1 MGKPTRPY
9 IVIGGIL
16 VAAALAIVAWFAVSI
31 GSTAS
36 QARDLQAQVSA
47 ARASVAALDTAAA
60 ATDLATVAQSATALR
75 EDTQGFAWGLSE
87 SLPLIGDTARAT
99 TAFATAADQLAQA
112 ALPLVTALEGAE
124 STTAKV
130 MEVLGAPAEVATLR
144 DAAEAASAD
153 LAGFTPDGLR
163 FGLDEAM
170 REAQEGLPS
179 LVSTLDSFTAAA
191 GPLSSMLGRDGPT
204 TWLVMS
210 QNPAELR
217 GTGGLFN
224 AYLIVTL
231 DKGTLTILE
240 AGSRKQLDKQFP
252 RASQIPYWDA
262 VDPGTAATW
271 GPVLGEWA
279 SFNIP
284 ADFPTVARLASAGM
298 AQRGTPVDGV
308 VAIDPSI
315 IAAILAGTGP
325 VEHKGVNLDSTNAV
339 GFFTKAIYEDFP
351 GFADVAAKDELAM
364 GLTYATIDA
373 ATKRP
378 LDTGSLIPAL
388 TEAIE
393 GDHLKAWSSVEADQ
407 AWLMGTP
414 VAGSLDQNPD
424 EMVVGFANGTGG
436 KLDPYVTREVIV
448 DSSTCAVDKRVT
460 VTIRMQ
466 NDAPEGLPEY
476 VDVTLDQDG
485 IPDPSVPSGFTRT
498 FVTVYA
504 PGTMAEGDWSGIKTA
519 TRDGASVETSF
530 GGTGDRPIWT
540 IPVELARGEATELV
554 LSFTVPR
561 CPLSDEPQG

>member
-1 MGKPTRPY
+1 MEKATRRY
-9 IVIGGIL
+9 VVIGGI
-16 VAAALAIVAWFAVSI
+16 VAAAVVAMVAWFALSI
-31 GSTAS
+31 ASTAS
-36 QARDLQAQVSA
+36 QGRDLQSQVSA
-47 ARASVAALDTAAA
+47 ARASVAALDTTAAA
-60 ATDLATVAQSATALR
+60 RDLAALAQSATALD
-75 EDTQGFAWGLSE
+75 EATQGVAWGLAE
-87 SLPLIGDTARAT
+87 ALPVIGDSARAT
-99 TAFATAADQLAQA
+99 TAFAAAAQDLAAA
-112 ALPLVTALEGAE
+112 ALPLVTAVEGAE

-130 MEVLGAPAEVATLR
+130 MAVLGAPDEVAILR
-144 DAAEAASAD
+144 DAAQAASAD

-163 FGLDEAM
+163 FGLAEAM
-170 REAQEGLPS
+170 SQAQEGLPS

-231 DKGTLTILE
+231 DKGALTILE

-252 RASQIPYWDA
+252 RDSQIPYWTT
-262 VDPGTAATW
+262 VDPGTATTW

-308 VAIDPSI
+308 VAIDPAI
-315 IAAILAGTGP
+315 IAAILAGTGS
-325 VEHKGVNLDSTNAV
+325 VEHKGVTLDTTNAV
-339 GFFTKAIYEDFP
+339 DFFTKAIYEDFP

-393 GDHLKAWSSVEADQ
+393 GGHLKAWSSVEADQ

-448 DSSTCAVDKRVT
+448 DASTCAVDKRVT

-504 PGTMAEGDWSGIKTA
+504 PGTLADGDWSGLQSALQDGTA
-519 TRDGASVETSF
+519 VETSF
-530 GGTGDRPIWT
+530 GGTGERPIWT
-540 IPVELARGEATELV
+540 IPVELDRGEATELV
-554 LSFTVPR
+554 LEFTVPR
-561 CPLSDEPQG
+561 CSLAEVPEG